1 MFNVYVIENCNML
14 IVQNLRTLMFTTS
27 WIVTNILDLMNPCE
41 SMMNLSLSL
50 SPNPFTIC
58 YHLFN
63 HVQNWH
69 AMFLAFETSSFFSF
83 LKGHSWMPSWGPS
96 IQGTRCLFWGS
107 IHGYGLISLW
117 KAPGGFGQ
125 TLGENHL
132 RKMLH
137 NGLSFPQASR

>member
-14 IVQNLRTLMFTTS
+14 MVQNLRTLMFTMS

-69 AMFLAFETSSFFSF
+69 TMFLAFETSFFFPS
-83 LKGHSWMPSWGPS
+83 LKGTAG
-96 IQGTRCLFWGS
+96 CL
-107 IHGYGLISLW
+107 
-117 KAPGGFGQ
+117 
-125 TLGENHL
+125 LGV
-132 RKMLH
+132 
-137 NGLSFPQASR
+137 QASKEQGVCFGEASMDMASSPFGKHLVGLAKLLVKSI